1 MEKPDYEKLTQQALT
16 EPGKLSDCYNKFWR
30 YSFCNQSLA
39 MMQLAQPEPIN
50 TYNGWKKLNRQVK
63 KGEKAIKLYMPVSI
77 KDKETGEDKMI
88 FILRANWFGFSQTE
102 GEGTAEALNAP
113 EFNLARALEK
123 LTITTEHYSVVDGN
137 MQGYSKPLQKIIAVN
152 PMAANPTKTTYHEI
166 AHCLLHG
173 DQITMNDSLSLTA
186 DVKEVEAELT
196 AYILG
201 NVLGTADEQTNTYS
215 RGYIQAWL
223 RSNTAELVRYSKVF
237 SAVDKV
243 LKAGRQDVAQAAAE

>member
-1 MEKPDYEKLTQQALT
+1 MEKVDYEKLAQQALT

-50 TYNGWKKLNRQVK
+50 TYNGWKKLGRQVK
-63 KGEKAIKLYMPVSI
+63 KGEKAIRLYMPVGI

-102 GEGTAEALNAP
+102 GEGTAESITPP
-113 EFNLARALEK
+113 EFDFRRMMEK
-123 LTITTEHYSVVDGN
+123 LEIVYENFNVVDGN
-137 MQGYSKPLQKIIAVN
+137 SQGYSKPLQKIIAIN
-152 PMAANPTKTTYHEI
+152 PMAVNATKTTYHEI

-173 DQITMNDSLSLTA
+173 DQISMNDSLSLTP

-201 NVLGTADEQTNTYS
+201 NVLGTADEQTNIYS

-223 RSNTAELVRYSKVF
+223 RSNTTEKVRYSKVF
-237 SAVDKV
+237 SVVDKI
-243 LKAGRQDVAQAAAE
+243 LKAGRDDKAASAE